1 MAEGLSAY
9 TANAVLNA
17 AGNNT
22 SFAVAQAYVQLH
34 VGAPGSAGTAN
45 TATETTRKA
54 VSFAAA
60 SAGSIASDADV
71 SWTSISGS
79 QDATHFTVW
88 DASSAGNFLWSG
100 TITANGY
107 IAGDT
112 YVFPSGAFTA
122 SFTLAS

>member
-9 TANAVLNA
+9 MANATLNA

-22 SFAVAQAYVQLH
+22 SFAVATPYVQLH

-45 TATETTRKA
+45 AATETTRKA

-71 SWTSISGS
+71 TWTSIAGS